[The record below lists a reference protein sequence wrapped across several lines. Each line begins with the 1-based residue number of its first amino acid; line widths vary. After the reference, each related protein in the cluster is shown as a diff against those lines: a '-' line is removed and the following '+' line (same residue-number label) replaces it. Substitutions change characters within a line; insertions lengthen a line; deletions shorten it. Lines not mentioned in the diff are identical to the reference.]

1 MKRFFIF
8 IALALALVKIS
19 YAQNDVTK
27 FMGIPVDGS
36 KAEVVRQ
43 LMEKGFEYDDSQDNW
58 TRLTGFFNSVNS
70 HIYVSTN
77 KNLVD
82 RIYVCDK
89 NTCSESEIIIRFNK
103 LVRQFANNENYI
115 SDGYEKY
122 LIPQNEDISYEMLCN
137 NKNYDAIFYQKPNEL
152 NSDEFIGGLNSLSDT
167 DLHNMVN
174 NMIQSDTAIYNA
186 YNQFS
191 LENFN
196 KESTKYTFDNKD
208 KAFLFVC
215 MAAFSAQHTVF
226 DKYNKPV
233 WFRICEVGNKYY
245 IAIFYDNEYNR
256 ANGEDL

>member
-1 MKRFFIF
+1 MKKFIIF
-8 IALALALVKIS
+8 IVLVIALTNIS

-36 KAEVVRQ
+36 KAEVVSQ
-43 LMEKGFEYDDSQDNW
+43 LIEKGFEYDDSQDNW
-58 TRLTGFFNSVNS
+58 TRLTGFFNGVNS

-89 NTCSESEIIIRFNK
+89 STCSESEIIIRFNK

-115 SDGYEKY
+115 SEGYEKY

-152 NSDEFIGGLNSLSDT
+152 NSDEFIGGLNILSDT
-167 DLHNMVN
+167 VLHNMVN
-174 NMIQSDTAIYNA
+174 NMIQSDTTIYNA

-215 MAAFSAQHTVF
+215 MAAYSIQHTVF

-233 WFRICEVGNKYY
+233 WFRMPYFMITNTTERMVRIYKS
-245 IAIFYDNEYNR
+245 
-256 ANGEDL
+256 

>member
-8 IALALALVKIS
+8 IALVLALVNIS
-19 YAQNDVTK
+19 YAQSDVTK

-36 KAEVVRQ
+36 KTEVVSQ
-43 LMEKGFEYDDSQDNW
+43 LINKGFEYDESQDNW
-58 TRLTGFFNSVNS
+58 TRLTGFFNGVNS
-70 HIYVSTN
+70 NIYVCTN

-89 NTCSESEIIIRFNK
+89 KSCSESEIIIRFNK

-137 NKNYDAIFYQKPNEL
+137 NKNYDAIFYQKSDTVNINEYINNLNNISDEEL
-152 NSDEFIGGLNSLSDT
+152 NS
-167 DLHNMVN
+167 MVSN
-174 NMIQSDTAIYNA
+174 LIQSDALCSNLYP
-186 YNQFS
+186 
-191 LENFN
+191 
-196 KESTKYTFDNKD
+196 TFDLEYFNNRKGTNLDNKN
-208 KAFLFVC
+208 KAFLILI
-215 MAAFSAQHTVF
+215 AELYNLQSEYN
-226 DKYNKPV
+226 KYHKPV
-233 WFRICEVGNKYY
+233 WFRICKDGNEYY

>member
-1 MKRFFIF
+1 MKKIIIF
-8 IALALALVKIS
+8 IVLVIALTNIS

-36 KAEVVRQ
+36 KAEVVSQ
-43 LMEKGFEYDDSQDNW
+43 LIEKGFEYDDSQDNW
-58 TRLTGFFNSVNS
+58 TRLTGFFNGVNS

-89 NTCSESEIIIRFNK
+89 STCSESEIIIRFNK

-115 SDGYEKY
+115 SEGYEKY

-167 DLHNMVN
+167 ELHNMVN
-174 NMIQSDTAIYNA
+174 NMIQSDTTIYNA

-196 KESTKYTFDNKD
+196 KGSTKYTFDNKD

-215 MAAFSAQHTVF
+215 VAAYSAKHTVF

-245 IAIFYDNEYNR
+245 IAIFYDNEFNR